1 MDIPIFPQVHLALN
15 CGALLSSHPDPL
27 MIVLSAGLE
36 YDKCAVEEAVS
47 RGPDFASI
55 AVKLFE
61 YAHDVRTSGSYS
73 TQYEKD
79 IALIESISTLVSSNH
94 MDDHSVSSVP

>member
-1 MDIPIFPQVHLALN
+1 MHLALN
-15 CGALLSSHPDPL
+15 CGALLSSHPDPF
-27 MIVLSAGLE
+27 LSAGPE

-55 AVKLFE
+55 AVKLFD
-61 YAHDVRTSGSYS
+61 YAHDVRTSGWYN

-79 IALIESISTLVSSNH
+79 IALIESISTLVSRDH
-94 MDDHSVSSVP
+94 MDDYSVSSVLAVLFD

>member
-1 MDIPIFPQVHLALN
+1 MHHALYY
-15 CGALLSSHPDPL
+15 GALLSSQSHPL
-27 MIVLSAGLE
+27 IVLSAGPK

-61 YAHDVRTSGSYS
+61 YAYEQTSALY
-73 TQYEKD
+73 YNANEKD
-79 IALIESISTLVSSNH
+79 SVLIESISTLVSRNH